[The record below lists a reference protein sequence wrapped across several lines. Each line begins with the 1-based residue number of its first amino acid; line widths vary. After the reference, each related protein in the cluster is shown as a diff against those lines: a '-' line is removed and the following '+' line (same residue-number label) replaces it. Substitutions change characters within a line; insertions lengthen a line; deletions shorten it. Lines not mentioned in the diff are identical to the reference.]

1 MILLYSFKDLAPL
14 KSWGFS
20 LVAIWLPFGCH
31 IVAKTTKNKAAKTA
45 TSRINTGF
53 MQIADIVCI
62 TYTYPMHTLS
72 AKKKEKKKAER
83 KEAKERIKNKEK

>member
-1 MILLYSFKDLAPL
+1 M
-14 KSWGFS
+14 
-20 LVAIWLPFGCH
+20 WLPCGCH

-62 TYTYPMHTLS
+62 PYTYPMHTLS

-83 KEAKERIKNKEK
+83 KEPKERVKNKDK